1 MDNTYIYGLT
11 KKALDKKDLEVLER
25 VAGLGLTY
33 DDIAV
38 VLGMA
43 PKTFARIRKEY
54 PAVDEI
60 IQQGRV
66 KTKVKISSR
75 VVDRA
80 MESDKV
86 LMFAAERKAG
96 WLNPKDENTIG
107 NVTINNNVSV
117 SQTNNT
123 ANIGG
128 MNDET
133 NYLDQLT
140 DKELKHYQNL
150 SPDDLLQ
157 ILSLKNPSDSD
168 SDIIQSRPRL
178 PKTIDLTEGDIE
190 ETKTE
195 EEAPEAKPEEK
206 PKPKKSKAKA
216 KIKFRPAPSPK
227 PPEEG
232 YSTLEQRFNELID
245 NHLVVYGHAPGL
257 GPRKQPFMNVDD
269 LTSIFTH
276 CGILSSKEQG
286 AFYAHL
292 EKRGVIRK
300 RSKDSK
306 TKTNITL
313 LVGCSLRQKK

>member
-1 MDNTYIYGLT
+1 MDNTYKYGLT

-140 DKELKHYQNL
+140 DK
-150 SPDDLLQ
+150 
-157 ILSLKNPSDSD
+157 
-168 SDIIQSRPRL
+168 
-178 PKTIDLTEGDIE
+178 
-190 ETKTE
+190 
-195 EEAPEAKPEEK
+195 
-206 PKPKKSKAKA
+206 
-216 KIKFRPAPSPK
+216 
-227 PPEEG
+227 
-232 YSTLEQRFNELID
+232 
-245 NHLVVYGHAPGL
+245 
-257 GPRKQPFMNVDD
+257 
-269 LTSIFTH
+269 
-276 CGILSSKEQG
+276 
-286 AFYAHL
+286 
-292 EKRGVIRK
+292 
-300 RSKDSK
+300 
-306 TKTNITL
+306 
-313 LVGCSLRQKK
+313 